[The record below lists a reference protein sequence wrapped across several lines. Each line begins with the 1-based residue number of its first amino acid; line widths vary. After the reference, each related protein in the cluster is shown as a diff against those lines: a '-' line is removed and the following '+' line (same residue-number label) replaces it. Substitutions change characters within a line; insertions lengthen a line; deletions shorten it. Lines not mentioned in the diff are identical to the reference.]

1 MINFLKGQ
9 EDWTLRLTEY
19 PKILG
24 TSTYYTNNMNT
35 LGNDRTSGKG
45 YGYWYNEIANT
56 ILKKLKGKKIPFPF
70 DIFVND
76 SNIDNFPKDRLFS
89 IYSFFICHM
98 EDTLIAKLGQPLYHS
113 EFGEGFD
120 DKKLKKYLYASYF
133 IEVGGVEMHLG
144 WDNRGS
150 SVEVD
155 ESKSP
160 QEICEALIEL
170 ANYIL

>member
-24 TSTYYTNNMNT
+24 TSTYYTNNMNK
-35 LGNDRTSGKG
+35 LGSDRTSQG
-45 YGYWYNEIANT
+45 EIANT

-89 IYSFFICHM
+89 IYSFFICYM
-98 EDTLIAKLGQPLYHS
+98 NEPMIKKFGQPLYHS

-133 IEVGGVEMHLG
+133 IEVGGVEMHIG

>member
-1 MINFLKGQ
+1 M
-9 EDWTLRLTEY
+9 DSEY

-45 YGYWYNEIANT
+45 YGYWYNEIDNV

-70 DIFVND
+70 NIFVND

-98 EDTLIAKLGQPLYHS
+98 EDTLIAKLGQ
-113 EFGEGFD
+113 
-120 DKKLKKYLYASYF
+120 
-133 IEVGGVEMHLG
+133 
-144 WDNRGS
+144 
-150 SVEVD
+150 VD